1 MDQEKL
7 KSNDENIKV
16 LRTYTS
22 DMAEAVREN
31 EASVIKIALAEKAK
45 REEENIYK
53 KAEGTKTSKIFFV
66 LGGVF
71 LIVIAIFGSTY
82 LISKKEKIP
91 ESIVKNTDT
100 FILHD
105 TYLFI
110 DVTNINGHE
119 ELFAKINQSSKEYIS
134 GVRAIFLT
142 RTIEEVSEELT
153 TDNFISTLKINAP
166 SALTRSLSNKYLFG
180 QYKEKNSP
188 DVTPDNFLIF
198 ETNNYNQAYASLLDW
213 EKTMSKDL
221 DNLFSSDNKA
231 EDSSQKKWQD
241 IIINN
246 NDARV
251 LYGQNGQAVLY
262 YTLINNKVIITN
274 TLETLKEIISRIIVK
289 NR

>member
-1 MDQEKL
+1 MDQEKI
-7 KSNDENIKV
+7 KSNYKDLKV

-22 DMAEAVREN
+22 DMADAVREN

-45 REEENIYK
+45 REEEDIYK
-53 KAEGTKTSKIFFV
+53 KAEGTKTSKTFFV

-71 LIVIAIFGSTY
+71 LIIAAIVGSSF
-82 LISKKEKIP
+82 LISKKEKMP
-91 ESIVKNTDT
+91 ETIIKNTNT

-110 DVTNINGHE
+110 DVTNINGPE
-119 ELFAKINQSSKEYIS
+119 ELFVKINQSSQEYTS
-134 GVRAIFLT
+134 GVRAVFLT

-153 TDNFISTLKINAP
+153 TDNFISKLKINAP
-166 SALTRSLSNKYLFG
+166 NTLTRSLSNKYLFG

-188 DVTPDNFLIF
+188 DITANNFLIF

-221 DNLFSSDNKA
+221 DILFFSDNKA

-251 LYGQNGQAVLY
+251 LYGQNGQAILY

-274 TLETLKEIISRIIVK
+274 TLEALKEIISRIIVK
-289 NR
+289 NN

>member
-1 MDQEKL
+1 MDQEKI

-45 REEENIYK
+45 REEEEIYI

-71 LIVIAIFGSTY
+71 LIIAAIVGSLF

-91 ESIVKNTDT
+91 EKIVKNTDT

-105 TYLFI
+105 SYSFI
-110 DVTNINGHE
+110 DVTNINKPE
-119 ELFAKINQSSKEYIS
+119 DLFLKINQNPEDYKEGI
-134 GVRAIFLT
+134 RAIFLT
-142 RTIEEVSEELT
+142 KLIKEISQELT
-153 TDNFISTLKINAP
+153 TADFLSMFKINAP
-166 SALTRSLSNKYLFG
+166 NALTRSLSDKYLFG
-180 QYKEKNSP
+180 QYKRKNSADP
-188 DVTPDNFLIF
+188 KIENFLIF

-213 EKTMSKDL
+213 ERTMPKDL
-221 DNLFSSDNKA
+221 SIFFYSDNNA
-231 EDSSQKKWQD
+231 EDNSQKKWQD

-246 NDARV
+246 KDTRV

-262 YTLINNKVIITN
+262 YALINNKVIITTN
-274 TLETLKEIISRIIVK
+274 LEILKELISRIITK
-289 NR
+289 NN

>member
-1 MDQEKL
+1 MDQEKI
-7 KSNDENIKV
+7 KSNGEDLKV

-22 DMAEAVREN
+22 DMADAIREN

-71 LIVIAIFGSTY
+71 LIVAAIVGSSF

-110 DVTNINGHE
+110 DVTNINE
-119 ELFAKINQSSKEYIS
+119 PVELFAKINQNSQVYTS

-142 RTIEEVSEELT
+142 RTIEGVSEELT

-166 SALTRSLSNKYLFG
+166 NALTRSLSSKYLFG

-188 DVTPDNFLIF
+188 DIATNNFLIF

-221 DNLFSSDNKA
+221 GILFSSDNKA

-241 IIINN
+241 LIINN

-251 LYGQNGQAVLY
+251 LYGQNGQAILY
-262 YTLINNKVIITN
+262 YTLINNKVIVTN

-289 NR
+289 NK